1 MFPSNWQLH
10 NAARVISDGGVIA
23 CPSESVFG
31 LSCDPSRRSAVTRL
45 LALKN
50 RPAAKGLIVIAS
62 ELGQLEDWLQPLT
75 DLQRE
80 KLLRS
85 WPGPVTW
92 LLPATASCPPWV
104 RGRHSSLAVRVTAHP
119 VLQRLCTL
127 LDGPVVSTSANRSGQ
142 HPARSALEVRLRF
155 GNRID
160 CILPGQLGKRQ
171 RPTEIRD
178 LLTDRLIRE

>member
-10 NAARVISDGGVIA
+10 NAARIIADGGVIA

-31 LSCDPSRRSAVTRL
+31 LSCDPTSRSAVNRL

-75 DLQRE
+75 DRQLQ
-80 KLLRS
+80 KLASS

-92 LLPATASCPPWV
+92 LLPAAATCPHWL
-104 RGRHSSLAVRVTAHP
+104 RGQHASLAVRVTAHP
-119 VLQRLCTL
+119 LLRRLCTL
-127 LDGPVVSTSANRSGQ
+127 LSGPIVSTSANYSGQ
-142 HPARSALEVRLRF
+142 RPARSALEVRLRF
-155 GNRID
+155 GKRID
-160 CILPGQLGKRQ
+160 CILPGPLGKQQ
-171 RPTEIRD
+171 RPTAIRD
-178 LLTDRLIRE
+178 LISDRLLRE